1 MEKKKINL
9 FLIEPRSVTDPFWL
23 YGKNYYFDDLK
34 EFSEKIEEVRQLS
47 NADETIVATFSPVSS
62 TGEGATIDFGFKELK
77 LAMSEI
83 VIVEGYGVENEL
95 FLHNHCHLTKWF
107 YGDGSAHLDRT
118 AGFGHYRMVCSSE
131 QENVEERVHKYIGQ
145 LQSQYQISNVF
156 LLYDDSY
163 NRSLSTMNPKD
174 ISTKHGVHVIHLK
187 PALPHTRSSVSH
199 VYRDQN
205 AISKITSDGI
215 ILFGINDCLN
225 QYINE
230 YKTFFNQTEAGT
242 LQDQCAVNPQKR
254 K

>member
-83 VIVEGYGVENEL
+83 VIVEGYGVENKL

-145 LQSQYQISNVF
+145 LQSQYQISNIF

-174 ISTKHGVHVIHLK
+174 ISTKHGVHVTHLK

>member
-1 MEKKKINL
+1 MMI
-9 FLIEPRSVTDPFWL
+9 
-23 YGKNYYFDDLK
+23 
-34 EFSEKIEEVRQLS
+34 
-47 NADETIVATFSPVSS
+47 
-62 TGEGATIDFGFKELK
+62 
-77 LAMSEI
+77 
-83 VIVEGYGVENEL
+83 
-95 FLHNHCHLTKWF
+95 
-107 YGDGSAHLDRT
+107 
-118 AGFGHYRMVCSSE
+118 
-131 QENVEERVHKYIGQ
+131 
-145 LQSQYQISNVF
+145 
-156 LLYDDSY
+156 
-163 NRSLSTMNPKD
+163 PKD
-174 ISTKHGVHVIHLK
+174 ISTKHGVHVTHLK